1 MTGAESRRRE
11 RGRLSQMRVK
21 WEMFGENYREFER
34 DNLSWVRRVAWKS
47 TGYKVKQYKLM
58 KK

>member
-1 MTGAESRRRE
+1 
-11 RGRLSQMRVK
+11 MRVK